1 MISLDNL
8 VTVEQTANPQVIR
21 HYNLFRSAAR
31 GRPGTVPAKAA
42 PPWKRWQR
50 SFFSTALTFEWSGL
64 SLEEIDSGGKALILF
79 ALGLVVVYV
88 TLATQI

>member
-1 MISLDNL
+1 
-8 VTVEQTANPQVIR
+8 
-21 HYNLFRSAAR
+21 
-31 GRPGTVPAKAA
+31 
-42 PPWKRWQR
+42 
-50 SFFSTALTFEWSGL
+50 LTFEWSGL